1 MNGGKKAR
9 LFALFVALLLGAA
22 GAWLFIAASRG
33 EEEPELDAVEVV
45 QDGVV
50 IYRFTQQELQEERHI
65 RVPYGEHENV
75 IATGGGTIRIE
86 SADCPD
92 QICVHTGELK
102 GDGAPIICLPHR
114 LEIRR
119 AKSGG
124 AGESAGEADAPD
136 AVAR

>member
-9 LFALFVALLLGAA
+9 LFALFAVLLLGAA
-22 GAWLFIAASRG
+22 GAWLFTAASRG
-33 EEEPELDAVEVV
+33 EDTSESDAVEVV
-45 QDGVV
+45 QDGAV
-50 IYRFTQQELQEERHI
+50 IYRFTREELQEERHI

-114 LEIRR
+114 LEIRW
-119 AKSGG
+119 AK
-124 AGESAGEADAPD
+124 AGSAGKAAGEADAPD

>member
-9 LFALFVALLLGAA
+9 LFALFAALLLGVV
-22 GAWLFIAASRG
+22 GAWLFTAGSHGDEAAQS
-33 EEEPELDAVEVV
+33 DAVEVV

-50 IYRFTQQELQEERHI
+50 IYRFTRQELQEERHI

-119 AKSGG
+119 AKSGSAG
-124 AGESAGEADAPD
+124 DVAGETDAPD

>member
-9 LFALFVALLLGAA
+9 LFALFAVLLLGAA
-22 GAWLFIAASRG
+22 GAWLAAAGSRG
-33 EEEPELDAVEVV
+33 DEASQSGAVEVV
-45 QDGVV
+45 QDGAV
-50 IYRFTQQELQEERHI
+50 IYRFTQEELQEERHI

-114 LEIRR
+114 LEIRW
-119 AKSGG
+119 AKAGS
-124 AGESAGEADAPD
+124 AGEAAVEADAPD

>member
-1 MNGGKKAR
+1 MNGGKKAS
-9 LFALFVALLLGAA
+9 LFALFAALLLGAA

-33 EEEPELDAVEVV
+33 EEAPELEAVEVV
-45 QDGVV
+45 HDGVV

-114 LEIRR
+114 LEIRW
-119 AKSGG
+119 AKAGS
-124 AGESAGEADAPD
+124 AGEAAVEADAPD

>member
-1 MNGGKKAR
+1 MNGGKTAR
-9 LFALFVALLLGAA
+9 LFALFAVLLLGAA
-22 GAWLFIAASRG
+22 GAWLFAAASRG
-33 EEEPELDAVEVV
+33 EGAVEVV
-45 QDGVV
+45 QDGAV
-50 IYRFTQQELQEERHI
+50 IYRFTREELQEERHI

-114 LEIRR
+114 LEIRW
-119 AKSGG
+119 AKAAG
-124 AGESAGEADAPD
+124 AGEAAGEADAPD

>member
-9 LFALFVALLLGAA
+9 LYALFAALLLGAA
-22 GAWLFIAASRG
+22 GAWLAAAASRG
-33 EEEPELDAVEVV
+33 DEAAQSGAVEVV
-45 QDGVV
+45 QDGAV
-50 IYRFTQQELQEERHI
+50 IYRFTQEELQEERHI

-92 QICVHTGELK
+92 QICVHMGNLRE
-102 GDGAPIICLPHR
+102 DGAPIICLPHH

-119 AKSGG
+119 AK
-124 AGESAGEADAPD
+124 AEGERQGKGEPPD

>member
-9 LFALFVALLLGAA
+9 LYALFAALLLGAA
-22 GAWLFIAASRG
+22 GAWLAAAASRG
-33 EEEPELDAVEVV
+33 DEAAQSGAVEVV
-45 QDGVV
+45 QDGAV
-50 IYRFTQQELQEERHI
+50 IYHFTQEELQEERHI

-114 LEIRR
+114 LEIRW
-119 AKSGG
+119 AKAGS
-124 AGESAGEADAPD
+124 AGEAAVEADAPD

>member
-9 LFALFVALLLGAA
+9 LFALCAALLLGAA
-22 GAWLFIAASRG
+22 GACLFAAASRSG
-33 EEEPELDAVEVV
+33 DASKSGAVEVV
-45 QDGVV
+45 QDGAV
-50 IYRFTQQELQEERHI
+50 IYRFTQEELQEERHI

-92 QICVHTGELK
+92 QICVHIGELK
-102 GDGAPIICLPHR
+102 RDGAPIICLPHR
-114 LEIRR
+114 LEIRW
-119 AKSGG
+119 AKAGS
-124 AGESAGEADAPD
+124 AGEAAVEADAPD

>member
-9 LFALFVALLLGAA
+9 LFALFAALLLGAA
-22 GAWLFIAASRG
+22 GAWLFAAAARGAAASRC
-33 EEEPELDAVEVV
+33 PPVRAWM
-45 QDGVV
+45 
-50 IYRFTQQELQEERHI
+50 YRFPQQDRQEERHI

-75 IATGGGTIRIE
+75 LATGGGTIRIE

-114 LEIRR
+114 LEIRW
-119 AKSGG
+119 AK
-124 AGESAGEADAPD
+124 ADSAGEADAPD

>member
-1 MNGGKKAR
+1 MKGEKKAC
-9 LFALFVALLLGAA
+9 LFALFAALLLAAA
-22 GAWLFIAASRG
+22 GAWLFTSVSRG
-33 EEEPELDAVEVV
+33 GDASKSGAVEVV
-45 QDGVV
+45 QDGAV
-50 IYRFTQQELQEERHI
+50 IYRFTQEELQEERHI
-65 RVPYGEHENV
+65 RVPYGEHENI

-114 LEIRR
+114 LEIRW
-119 AKSGG
+119 AKAGS
-124 AGESAGEADAPD
+124 AGETAGEADAPD

>member
-1 MNGGKKAR
+1 MNGGKKAS
-9 LFALFVALLLGAA
+9 LFALFAALLLGVA

-119 AKSGG
+119 AKSGS

>member
-1 MNGGKKAR
+1 MNGGKKAS
-9 LFALFVALLLGAA
+9 LFALFAALLLGVA

-33 EEEPELDAVEVV
+33 EEALELEAVEVV

-119 AKSGG
+119 AKSGSVG
-124 AGESAGEADAPD
+124 KADAPD

>member
-9 LFALFVALLLGAA
+9 IFALFAVLLLGAA
-22 GAWLFIAASRG
+22 GAWLFTAGSRG
-33 EEEPELDAVEVV
+33 DEAAQSGAVEVV
-45 QDGVV
+45 QDGAV
-50 IYRFTQQELQEERHI
+50 IYRFTREELQEERHI

-114 LEIRR
+114 LEIRW
-119 AKSGG
+119 AKAGS
-124 AGESAGEADAPD
+124 AGEVAGEADAPD

>member
-9 LFALFVALLLGAA
+9 LFALCAALLLGAA
-22 GAWLFIAASRG
+22 GAWLFAAASRG
-33 EEEPELDAVEVV
+33 EDASESGAVEVV
-45 QDGVV
+45 QDGAV
-50 IYRFTQQELQEERHI
+50 IYRFTREELQEERHI

-114 LEIRR
+114 LEIRW
-119 AKSGG
+119 AKAGS
-124 AGESAGEADAPD
+124 AGEAAVEADAPD

>member
-1 MNGGKKAR
+1 MAKSG
-9 LFALFVALLLGAA
+9 
-22 GAWLFIAASRG
+22 
-33 EEEPELDAVEVV
+33 AVEVV
-45 QDGVV
+45 QDGAV
-50 IYRFTQQELQEERHI
+50 IYRFTQEELQEERHI

-114 LEIRR
+114 LEIRW
-119 AKSGG
+119 AKSGS
-124 AGESAGEADAPD
+124 AGKAAGEADVPD

>member
-1 MNGGKKAR
+1 MNGGKKAH
-9 LFALFVALLLGAA
+9 LFALFAALLLGAA
-22 GAWLFIAASRG
+22 GAWLFAAASRG
-33 EEEPELDAVEVV
+33 EDASESGTVEVV
-45 QDGVV
+45 QDGAV
-50 IYRFTQQELQEERHI
+50 IYRFTREELQEERHI
-65 RVPYGEHENV
+65 RVPSGEHENV

-114 LEIRR
+114 LEIRW
-119 AKSGG
+119 AKAGS
-124 AGESAGEADAPD
+124 AGEAAGEADAPD

>member
-1 MNGGKKAR
+1 M
-9 LFALFVALLLGAA
+9 
-22 GAWLFIAASRG
+22 
-33 EEEPELDAVEVV
+33 
-45 QDGVV
+45 
-50 IYRFTQQELQEERHI
+50 IYRFTKEELQEERHI

-114 LEIRR
+114 LEIRW
-119 AKSGG
+119 AKSG
-124 AGESAGEADAPD
+124 SVGEADAPD

>member
-9 LFALFVALLLGAA
+9 LFALCAALLLGAA
-22 GAWLFIAASRG
+22 GACLFAAASRSG
-33 EEEPELDAVEVV
+33 DASKSGAVEVV
-45 QDGVV
+45 QDGAV
-50 IYRFTQQELQEERHI
+50 IYRFTQEELQEERHI

-102 GDGAPIICLPHR
+102 RDSAPIICLPHR
-114 LEIRR
+114 LEIRW
-119 AKSGG
+119 AKAGS
-124 AGESAGEADAPD
+124 AGEAAVEADAPD